1 MRGRELWQLTRAYWL
16 GDERWSAWAFLIV
29 IIAGNLGLV
38 GINLVQ
44 NIATGS
50 VFTALQDRD
59 ARGFYAALGTLML
72 AIFAYMAVAVGRL
85 FLQQSFQLRWRRWLT
100 NRYLN
105 EWLANRTFYR
115 MRFLKRVDNPD
126 QRISEDIR
134 VFIEESVALA
144 TGLLSSVAT
153 LATFAALLWQLSGEI
168 SIDLGWAEI
177 AIPGYMLWAAVLY
190 SGIGSILAHFIGR
203 PLIRLNNLQQGVEA
217 DFRFHLVRLREEAEG
232 ITLYDAEDQERGH
245 ARDRFA
251 ALYSNF
257 KRLIRSNARY
267 VLYQLLF
274 SQLAYGLSLVLAS
287 PRYFQGAIALG
298 ALVQISNAFER
309 VNEALSWL
317 IGTYPVYAEWRANTD
332 RLVEFSRAMEVDA
345 LPSAATHLRASPDES
360 TELRQVRI
368 SLPDG
373 SDLIAPATLR
383 LKPHQSVM
391 FRGPSGSGKSTLFRA
406 LAGLWPFVSG
416 EIHRPAHARMLFLPQ
431 RPYMPIGSL
440 RDAIWFPEPASP
452 RRDGDAVAALAAVG
466 MNGMATRLD
475 ESAHWAQ
482 IMSPGEQQ
490 RIAIARA
497 LLLKPDWLFLDE
509 VTAAHDE
516 CEEAEL
522 YRRLTEA
529 LPDTTII
536 SIGQRRSLEAF
547 HDRQI
552 VLDCSRGRPTRI
564 VATP

>member
-1 MRGRELWQLTRAYWL
+1 M
-16 GDERWSAWAFLIV
+16 IV
-29 IIAGNLGLV
+29 IVAGNLGLV

-44 NIATGS
+44 NIATGG
-50 VFTALQDRD
+50 VFTALQESD
-59 ARGFYAALGTLML
+59 AHRFYAALGALML
-72 AIFAYMAVAVGRL
+72 AIFAYMAVAVARL
-85 FLQQSFQLRWRRWLT
+85 FLQQTFQLRWRRWLT
-100 NRYLN
+100 DRYLDD
-105 EWLANRTFYR
+105 WLANRTFYR
-115 MRFLKRVDNPD
+115 MRFFKRVDNPD

-134 VFIEESVALA
+134 VFIEETVALA
-144 TGLLSSVAT
+144 TGLLSSVAA
-153 LATFAALLWQLSGEI
+153 LATFATLLWQLSGAI
-168 SIDLGWAEI
+168 TIDLGWGAI
-177 AIPGYMLWAAVLY
+177 TIPGYMLWAAVLY
-190 SGIGSILAHFIGR
+190 AGIGSILAHMIGR

-232 ITLYDAEDQERGH
+232 ITLYGAEEQERGH

-251 ALYSNF
+251 ALYKNF
-257 KRLIRSNARY
+257 RRLIRSNARY
-267 VLYQLLF
+267 VFYQLLF

-287 PRYFQGAIALG
+287 PRYFQGLIVLG
-298 ALVQISNAFER
+298 TLVQISNAFER

-332 RLVEFSRAMEVDA
+332 RLVEFSGAMEADA
-345 LPSAATHLRASPDES
+345 LPQAAAHLRASPDDS
-360 TELRQVRI
+360 TELKQVRI

-373 SDLIAPATLR
+373 SDLIAPATLS
-383 LKPHQSVM
+383 LKPRQSVL

-431 RPYMPIGSL
+431 RPYMPIGPL

-452 RRDGDAVAALAAVG
+452 QRDGEAAAALAAVG
-466 MNGMATRLD
+466 MSGMAKRLD
-475 ESAHWAQ
+475 ESGHWAQ

-509 VTAAHDE
+509 VTASHDE
-516 CEEAEL
+516 REEAEL

-564 VATP
+564 VGTA